1 MDLIINL
8 ELIFKFMTSLIT
20 LYGTWFMSSNFLDL
34 LELFS
39 INSTDR
45 KAWLL
50 PAVLDFNTFNAQ
62 VFIIS
67 LFDSRK
73 ITYIFDCWLIES

>member
-1 MDLIINL
+1 MALGLCRPI
-8 ELIFKFMTSLIT
+8 
-20 LYGTWFMSSNFLDL
+20 LDL
-34 LELFS
+34 LELFG

-45 KAWLL
+45 TAWLL
-50 PAVLDFNTFNAQ
+50 PSVLDFNTFNAQ

-73 ITYIFDCWLIES
+73 IIYIFDYWLIKS